1 MGLPKPVGS
10 VPEPEYLK
18 PGFLATPPPNLG
30 MAQAMAK
37 AQAMAAQPK
46 AMPSSAMLQAM
57 QATVQ
62 AAAAAAKGAIP
73 QPSVAMVGQQLT
85 AYPSAVQD
93 RVRDYASVKLMTTAT
108 PEQRFAINKRLV
120 RVSRL
125 REICM
130 IHTIIPCST
139 LPTPVAAT
147 TDIANKLKEVEENMK
162 RKAEEARMAAM
173 AASAAAKKSLTSQM
187 MKKQL
192 QSYKVCS
199 LRMVTNLQSV
209 A

>member
-1 MGLPKPVGS
+1 MRREHEKLLKQKAKAAEQALKVGLPKPVGS

-62 AAAAAAKGAIP
+62 AAAAAAAAGGGGIP

-108 PEQRFAINKRLV
+108 PEQRFAINKRSV
-120 RVSRL
+120 RESW
-125 REICM
+125 ED
-130 IHTIIPCST
+130 
-139 LPTPVAAT
+139 A
-147 TDIANKLKEVEENMK
+147 
-162 RKAEEARMAAM
+162 
-173 AASAAAKKSLTSQM
+173 
-187 MKKQL
+187 
-192 QSYKVCS
+192 
-199 LRMVTNLQSV
+199 
-209 A
+209 

>member
-1 MGLPKPVGS
+1 MRSLFGFLLATAVEKRVNSLTFYEFHSFRLRREHEKLLKQKAKAAEQALKVGLPKPIGS

-108 PEQRFAINKRLV
+108 PEQRFAINKR
-120 RVSRL
+120 
-125 REICM
+125 
-130 IHTIIPCST
+130 
-139 LPTPVAAT
+139 
-147 TDIANKLKEVEENMK
+147 
-162 RKAEEARMAAM
+162 
-173 AASAAAKKSLTSQM
+173 
-187 MKKQL
+187 
-192 QSYKVCS
+192 
-199 LRMVTNLQSV
+199 
-209 A
+209 